1 MDLMQQSFGITLVFA
16 LLGLSLWWLKKKGLT
31 HFAIPAK
38 AANKREIE
46 ALGKVLLTPQH
57 SIHVVRIQNRLL
69 YLGVSPAGIR
79 VLQSRGRSGRKRGQP
94 RAKAAGASR

>member
-1 MDLMQQSFGITLVFA
+1 MQQSFGITLVFA

-31 HFAIPAK
+31 HFAMPAK
-38 AANKREIE
+38 AATKREIE

-69 YLGVSPAGIR
+69 FLGVSPAGIR
-79 VLQSRGRSGRKRGQP
+79 VLPSGKRSRRRHGQLRG
-94 RAKAAGASR
+94 KAAGAGQ